1 MKLLKTKIKDL
12 LIIKTNIYKDNR
24 GFFKEIEQ
32 FRILKKKFIF
42 DCLSFSKKN
51 TLRGLHLQRKNQQAK
66 IITVAHGKIL
76 DVVVDLR
83 KKSKTYGKHFSIEI
97 SHNSDFSLFIPR
109 GFAHGFI
116 VLSDTADF
124 EYKCTDYYDPND
136 EGCILWND
144 PDLGIPW
151 PVANPVLS
159 TKDENAK
166 RLVDHH
172 LRKYWFL
179 VVKVNLGGASMIS

>member
-66 IITVAHGKIL
+66 IITVVQGKIL

-83 KKSKTYGKHFSIEI
+83 KKSKTYGKHFSVEI
-97 SHNSDFSLFIPR
+97 SHDSDFSLFIPA
-109 GFAHGFI
+109 GFAHGFMC
-116 VLSDTADF
+116 LSKTCF
-124 EYKCTDYYDPND
+124 VYYKCTNYRDQKSEVTIKWDDKDLDIKWPIKNPTLSNKD
-136 EGCILWND
+136 R
-144 PDLGIPW
+144 LGIS
-151 PVANPVLS
+151 LS
-159 TKDENAK
+159 
-166 RLVDHH
+166 
-172 LRKYWFL
+172 KY
-179 VVKVNLGGASMIS
+179 